1 MTPGVTP
8 GGLWWAH
15 DVQQADRPSVSG
27 ILAAGTRQAMPELAD
42 LLQLKRRSDLPAIRP
57 GDTVRVHVR
66 VVEGNRERPQLFE
79 GVVLEVKKPNAY
91 DGSFRVRRV
100 THGVGVER
108 TFMFQSPRLE

>member
-1 MTPGVTP
+1 
-8 GGLWWAH
+8 
-15 DVQQADRPSVSG
+15 
-27 ILAAGTRQAMPELAD
+27 MPELAE
-42 LLQLKRRSDLPAIRP
+42 LLRLERRTDLPAIRP

-66 VVEGNRERPQLFE
+66 VVEGIRERPQLFE

-108 TFMFQSPRLE
+108 TFMFQSPRAAAQCDVPSCSTCAD